1 MQEKQTNI
9 KAIGLIWFRNDL
21 RTLDNPSLRQAV
33 LDCEEIHAI
42 YCFDPRHFEFT
53 SYGFAK
59 TGVFRA
65 QFLRETLCDLY
76 VQLKELNIQLH
87 IFHDYPEKVIPTFCE
102 QNCVT
107 SIYCQYEW
115 TSEEKTISDAIKKQS
130 PTISF
135 VENYGQF
142 LYNPKVVFEK
152 MPTIPAV
159 FTQFRTKLE
168 KIISISYA
176 EIHFEEVVKNKI
188 PLDEVVVPTLQQLY
202 NTEKDFSESL
212 KPNPKNAFPFIGG
225 ETQAIQRLQNYLFE
239 TKCITTYKETRNGL
253 LGLDYSSKF
262 SPWLAN
268 GSLSAQT
275 IYSALKKFEKEVL
288 SNESTYWLYFELL
301 WRDYFKFIAWQHGN
315 AFFKLDGLNGVT
327 PPIQPNHQL
336 IENWIN
342 GTTDDD
348 FVNANMIEL
357 KTTGWMS
364 NRGRQNVASYFCKEL
379 LQDWRIGAAYFESA
393 LLDYDVHSNYGN
405 WQYLAGVGNDPRNR
419 KFNTQLQASTYDPHF
434 EYRNLWLTPH

>member
-1 MQEKQTNI
+1 MQEKQTNN

-21 RTLDNPSLRQAV
+21 RTLDNPSLQKAV

-42 YCFDPRHFEFT
+42 YCFDPRHFEIT
-53 SYGFAK
+53 SFGFAK

-65 QFLRETLCDLY
+65 QFLRETLWDLY

-107 SIYCQYEW
+107 SIFYQYEW
-115 TSEEKTISDAIKKQS
+115 TLEEKTVVDAIKKQS

-168 KIISISYA
+168 KTISLPFA
-176 EIHFEEVVKNKI
+176 KIHFDKVVKNKI
-188 PLDEVVVPTLQQLY
+188 PLYEVVVPTLQQLY
-202 NTEKDFSESL
+202 KTEKDFSELL
-212 KPNPKNAFPFIGG
+212 KTNPKSAFPFIGG

-239 TKCITTYKETRNGL
+239 TKGVATYKETRNGL

-268 GSLSAQT
+268 GSLSVQT
-275 IYSALKKFEKEVL
+275 IYLALKKFEKEVL

-315 AFFKLDGLNGVT
+315 GLFKLDGLNGIT
-327 PPIQPNHQL
+327 PPIQPNHQH

-405 WQYLAGVGNDPRNR
+405 WQYLAGVGNDPRSR

-434 EYRNLWLTPH
+434 EYRKQWLTPH